1 MYNEGQ
7 RLVEWSLP
15 TPEVH
20 GSNPVFGKN
29 LYRTLSDHCIEK
41 TKIKKKRPG
50 LAHLKK
56 YVHFRKDFI
65 IFSILKYFIFIL
77 FYVVHFGLHKLSS
90 HGLTSIVLGCDI
102 ALISTSCSFG
112 FLGSSA
118 SIGAMDRDTKVGP
131 MRLKMTGKTAR
142 PKKRPMTTTRK
153 KILKKTMK
161 TCDPELAN
169 KIKAKK
175 VEKPPLKTAEMNRS
189 KT

>member
-1 MYNEGQ
+1 M
-7 RLVEWSLP
+7 
-15 TPEVH
+15 
-20 GSNPVFGKN
+20 
-29 LYRTLSDHCIEK
+29 
-41 TKIKKKRPG
+41 
-50 LAHLKK
+50 
-56 YVHFRKDFI
+56 
-65 IFSILKYFIFIL
+65 